1 MSASNH
7 RVAGLLTGASLVT
20 LSFLTGRGTAVAAG
34 TTLTG
39 SGNKTI
45 STNFDFVNIENPAN
59 YSLVT
64 NNATISDG
72 HTNPL
77 ASAHQAIGV
86 DITAAATVG
95 QFVNNGAIRGIEGTN
110 AANGAPEPTATATGM
125 LVNGVVPL
133 VTNNG
138 QIQGLAIAHAT
149 GVNATAY
156 AAGIREASR
165 GLTTAAFALVNNN
178 HILATAQA
186 FASGGGASAYAVG
199 VSQYATDAT
208 VFNALVTNSSSGTI
222 SGLAR
227 ATAIGT
233 DVSAGA
239 SAVGA
244 TQYARSVTVANMTVV
259 NSGQIKAQALAA
271 ATALGTDHEAEAS
284 ANAVG
289 VNQRARR
296 RGVSERLG
304 HE

>member
-77 ASAHQAIGV
+77 ANAHQAIGV

-95 QFVNNGAIRGIEGTN
+95 QFVNNSTIRGIEGTN

-138 QIQGLAIAHAT
+138 QIQGLADAQGVTANAHA
-149 GVNATAY
+149 
-156 AAGIREASR
+156 
-165 GLTTAAFALVNNN
+165 
-178 HILATAQA
+178 LA
-186 FASGGGASAYAVG
+186 
-199 VSQYATDAT
+199 
-208 VFNALVTNSSSGTI
+208 
-222 SGLAR
+222 
-227 ATAIGT
+227 
-233 DVSAGA
+233 
-239 SAVGA
+239 
-244 TQYARSVTVANMTVV
+244 
-259 NSGQIKAQALAA
+259 
-271 ATALGTDHEAEAS
+271 
-284 ANAVG
+284 
-289 VNQRARR
+289 
-296 RGVSERLG
+296 
-304 HE
+304 